1 MILLFGGAG
10 QLGRELTALAT
21 ERAMAVTAVAHAE
34 ADICDLAAV
43 SRIVAAIAPGIV
55 VNAAAYTDV
64 DKAETDVEAAIRAN
78 RTGPAVL
85 AQVCAEHRRPLVH
98 ISTDYVFDGAKPGA
112 YVEADPV
119 SPLNVYGRTK
129 AAGEAGVRERH
140 AEHLILRTSWLYGR
154 FGRNALK
161 TALRLAAERDELRFV
176 NDQRGCPTATLDV
189 ARAILHVA
197 PRLAAREPAWGTYHL
212 AGVGVTTWHGFVEHV
227 VAAQAP
233 FTGRRPAVVGISS
246 AELGRPARR
255 PPNSELDSRR
265 FERVFGFRAEPWQD
279 MVAWTVERLLAP
291 APDGT
296 ADDSSIQSGR

>member
-10 QLGRELTALAT
+10 QLGRELAALAS
-21 ERAMAVTAVAHAE
+21 ERAVAVRAVARTE
-34 ADICDLAAV
+34 ADVADLAAV
-43 SRIVAAIAPGIV
+43 ARMVAAVAPDIV

-64 DKAETDVEAAIRAN
+64 DKAETDVAAATRAN
-78 RTGPAVL
+78 HTGAAVM
-85 AQVCAEHRRPLVH
+85 AQVCADHGRPLVH

-119 SPLNVYGRTK
+119 APLNVYGRTK
-129 AAGEAGVRERH
+129 AAGEAAVRERH
-140 AEHLILRTSWLYGR
+140 AEHLIVRTSWLYGR

-176 NDQRGCPTATLDV
+176 TDQRGCPTSTLDV

-197 PRLAAREPAWGTYHL
+197 PRLEAREPVWGTYHL
-212 AGVGVTTWHGFVEHV
+212 AGAGVTTWHGFVERV
-227 VAAQAP
+227 VAAQAA
-233 FTGRRPAVVGISS
+233 FTGRRPAVVGIGS

-265 FERVFGFRAEPWQD
+265 FEQAFGFRAEPWD
-279 MVAWTVERLLAP
+279 TMAAWTVERLLRP
-291 APDGT
+291 RPEET
-296 ADDSSIQSGR
+296 AS